1 MPEIISLQE
10 AEKFVSEEPAAIRAR
25 KRSAQTLARI
35 GFNGD
40 AAFNANLAIKRQN
53 NSRKSSGWHEPREY
67 RDVEWLPKSPAK
79 SRKANVVKP
88 RTKSIASTTIT
99 YTLRDRSLYYFE
111 HDLIYY
117 VTAFSR
123 GHITREELQK
133 ILDWIK
139 KCA

>member
-1 MPEIISLQE
+1 MPKIITTNQAARLL
-10 AEKFVSEEPAAIRAR
+10 SEEPAAIRAR
-25 KRSAQTLARI
+25 KREAHEIAAI
-35 GFNGD
+35 GEYQ
-40 AAFNANLAIKRQN
+40 ANLAIRRQN
-53 NSRKSSGWHEPREY
+53 TSRKSSGWHEPREY
-67 RDVEWLPKSPAK
+67 RDVEWLTKSPAK

-88 RTKSIASTTIT
+88 RTKSIASATIT

-117 VTAFSR
+117 VTAYSR
-123 GHITREELQK
+123 GHITREELQE

>member
-1 MPEIISLQE
+1 MPEIISSQE
-10 AEKFVSEEPAAIRAR
+10 AERFVSEEPAAIRAR
-25 KRSAQTLARI
+25 KRAALDFARSGHYDVTRMMDRRAKSA
-35 GFNGD
+35 
-40 AAFNANLAIKRQN
+40 
-53 NSRKSSGWHEPREY
+53 KSSGWHEPREY

-88 RTKSIASTTIT
+88 RTKSIASATIS

-123 GHITREELQK
+123 GHITREELQE